1 MTRRGRR
8 LAQRIDESRAH
19 VVDLDRREPESLEPR
34 CLTGGTDEP
43 RQVESLLTVA
53 IAAEV
58 DAREHDFAMPL
69 RDAAGDLGEHGAR
82 AAAARTAP
90 DERDDAEVA
99 REAAA
104 VLDVDERA
112 DAIEARVSL
121 HATERADVARDEV
134 RRRLAP
140 ARDDRDVVRQADERV
155 SGEIRSAAGDEDA
168 TVRARRPSGRLA
180 RLAHGLVRD
189 AAGVDDRYVRAAF

>member
-1 MTRRGRR
+1 MARRGRR

-99 REAAA
+99 REAAT
-104 VLDVDERA
+104 VLNLDERA
-112 DAIEARVSL
+112 DAIEASVRL
-121 HATERADVARDEV
+121 HAADRTDIAGDELGGLLAALRDDDDVLGQAGESAGGEV
-134 RRRLAP
+134 RPATGDVDTVMCPCGARRRL
-140 ARDDRDVVRQADERV
+140 
-155 SGEIRSAAGDEDA
+155 
-168 TVRARRPSGRLA
+168 
-180 RLAHGLVRD
+180 
-189 AAGVDDRYVRAAF
+189 